1 VLNTADGGAAAR
13 DTHLERAPIVGRA
26 ARQDRQYPVEMAD
39 DTLGAFLRARRNA
52 AAADTYP
59 FATLTGRRVPGLRR
73 EEVAELAGLS
83 TDYYVRLEQGR
94 EKHPSEQVV
103 EALAAALKL
112 NQHQSDHLRLL
123 AGLAPQ
129 RIPSTAS
136 VDPTLNH
143 MLDAWDGA
151 AAFILD
157 PLLNF
162 TQLNPLATALFSS
175 FADHTNLVRNVF
187 LDPAGKRFFVDWT
200 RAAESSVGSLR
211 ATMHQHHSARE
222 RDALVAELRA
232 DDEFDRLWQKYDI
245 SPKTQETKLLR
256 HEQAGEILINFHAFQ
271 VMSAPGQQLVVYQP
285 EPGSISEARLLSL
298 RDRSRPGSA
307 HLSGAEV
314 AS

>member
-1 VLNTADGGAAAR
+1 
-13 DTHLERAPIVGRA
+13 
-26 ARQDRQYPVEMAD
+26 MAD
-39 DTLGAFLRARRNA
+39 DNLGAFLRARRNA

-59 FATLTGRRVPGLRR
+59 FATLTARRVPGLRR

-103 EALAAALKL
+103 EALATALKL

-129 RIPSTAS
+129 ALPAAES
-136 VDPTLNH
+136 VDPTLRH

-157 PLLNF
+157 PILNF
-162 TQLNPLATALFSS
+162 TLLNPLATALFSS
-175 FADHTNLVRNVF
+175 FADHRNLVRNVF
-187 LDPAGKRFFVDWT
+187 LDPAGRHFFVDWR

-211 ATMHQHHSARE
+211 ATMRQHHSAHE
-222 RDALVAELRA
+222 RDALIAELCA
-232 DDEFDRLWQKYDI
+232 DDEFERMWQKYDI
-245 SPKTQETKLLR
+245 RPKTQETKLLR
-256 HEQAGEILINFHAFQ
+256 HERVGEILINFHAFQ

-285 EPGSISEARLLSL
+285 EPGSASETRLLRL
-298 RDRSRPGSA
+298 RDGSREGDANRSARA
-307 HLSGAEV
+307 EAEV